1 MGAAIAKAAPGP
13 VKLSAFPMWQ
23 LRAFGLVDPV
33 VREVSKMLYIWE
45 NPMELR
51 DERLDEI
58 LGEGFNTPFEQAV
71 AAAAAPYLG
80 RMQATKGAVGVV
92 LA

>member
-1 MGAAIAKAAPGP
+1 
-13 VKLSAFPMWQ
+13 
-23 LRAFGLVDPV
+23 
-33 VREVSKMLYIWE
+33 
-45 NPMELR
+45 MELR

>member
-1 MGAAIAKAAPGP
+1 M
-13 VKLSAFPMWQ
+13 
-23 LRAFGLVDPV
+23 R
-33 VREVSKMLYIWE
+33 YIWQ

-51 DERLDEI
+51 DERLEEI

-71 AAAAAPYLG
+71 AAAAAPYLAK
-80 RMQATKGAVGVV
+80 MQAQNKVVATV